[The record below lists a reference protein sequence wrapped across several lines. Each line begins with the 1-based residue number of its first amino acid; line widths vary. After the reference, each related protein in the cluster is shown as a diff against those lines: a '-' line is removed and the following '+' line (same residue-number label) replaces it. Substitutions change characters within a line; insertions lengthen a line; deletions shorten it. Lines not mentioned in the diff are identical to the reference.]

1 MSNDRQMVI
10 GWLMEPAGT
19 HAAGW
24 QEFTDRRDVANDIHH
39 FAEMAREA
47 EAAKLDFIFQ
57 ADSSSIRPGP
67 IDAVAR
73 QPTYANMLEPF
84 TQMAALS
91 QATSRVGLVST
102 ACTSFWEPFNLARLA
117 ASVDHIS
124 GGRFGWN
131 IVTGRHPL
139 AAPNFGHDTI
149 AHADRYKRAHE
160 FTEVVL
166 GLWDSYED
174 DAFCRD
180 PQSGYYFDPTK
191 IHALDHK
198 GEYYNVRGP
207 MNLGRPPQGWPVLV
221 QAGASGDGQDFGAR
235 FGEVIFSI
243 NGTLERAGKF
253 YEDIKGQ
260 LAKYGRERDEMR
272 VLSALQ
278 VVVRE
283 TAQEA
288 TDAFED
294 MQRRLHPE
302 LMKHTVSYDLE
313 TDVMDL
319 DVDDYV
325 TLDRLPVEANSS
337 KSADALLREWLSERP
352 MTVRELYYKF
362 SQSRSAKT
370 IYGSPGEV
378 ADVMEEWFTAGVAD
392 GFMTL
397 FPLES
402 GMRDFGRL
410 VVPELQRRGLFRQD
424 YEGSTLRDH
433 LGLKRPVWNARQ
445 FHQAEG

>member
-1 MSNDRQMVI
+1 MSALRKMAI

-24 QEFTDRRDVANDIHH
+24 QKFAGRQDVANDIRH

-57 ADSSSIRPGP
+57 ADSASIRPGP
-67 IDAVAR
+67 IEAVAR
-73 QPTYANMLEPF
+73 QETYANMLEPF

-91 QATSRVGLVST
+91 QLTSRIGLVST

-139 AAPNFGHDTI
+139 AAPNYGQDSI
-149 AHADRYKRAHE
+149 GHADRYHRAHE
-160 FTEVVL
+160 FTKVVL

-180 PQSGYYFDPTK
+180 RESGYYFDPAK
-191 IHALDHK
+191 IHTLNHE
-198 GEYYNVRGP
+198 GEYYKVRGP
-207 MNLGRPPQGWPVLV
+207 MNLARPPQGYPVLV
-221 QAGASGDGQDFGAR
+221 QAGSSGDGKDFGAR

-243 NGTLERAGKF
+243 NGTLEKAGEF
-253 YEDIKGQ
+253 YEDIKQ
-260 LAKYGRERDEMR
+260 RMTKYGRERDEMR

-278 VVVRE
+278 VIVRD
-283 TAQEA
+283 TGREA
-288 TDAFED
+288 VDAFGD
-294 MQRRLHPE
+294 MQQMLHPE

-325 TLDRLPVEANSS
+325 TIDRLPAEANSS
-337 KSADALLREWLSERP
+337 KSADALLREWLTKKP
-352 MTVRELYYKF
+352 MTVRELYYEF
-362 SQSRSAKT
+362 CQSRSAKT
-370 IYGSPGEV
+370 IYGTANEV
-378 ADVMEEWFTAGVAD
+378 ADVMEEWFTAGVTD
-392 GFMTL
+392 GFMML

-410 VVPELQRRGLFRQD
+410 VVPELQRRGLFRTE
-424 YEGSTLRDH
+424 YEGSTLREH
-433 LGLKRPVWNARQ
+433 LGLKRPPHPAQ
-445 FHQAEG
+445 S

>member
-1 MSNDRQMVI
+1 MSATRQMAI

-19 HAAGW
+19 HATGW
-24 QEFTDRRDVANDIHH
+24 QTFADKRDVTNDIKH
-39 FAEMAREA
+39 FANMARDA

-57 ADSSSIRPGP
+57 ADAVSIRPGP

-73 QPTYANMLEPF
+73 QCIYANMLEPF

-91 QATSRVGLVST
+91 QLTSRIGLIST

-139 AAPNFGHDTI
+139 AAPNFGQESI
-149 AHADRYKRAHE
+149 SHADRYERAHE

-180 PQSGYYFDPTK
+180 VESGHYFDPTK
-191 IHALDHK
+191 IHPLHHEGAFYK
-198 GEYYNVRGP
+198 VRGP
-207 MNLGRPPQGWPVLV
+207 MNLARPPQGRPVLV
-221 QAGASGDGQDFGAR
+221 QAGSSGDGKDFAAR
-235 FGEVIFSI
+235 FAEVNFSI
-243 NGTLERAGKF
+243 NGTLEKARGF
-253 YEDIKGQ
+253 YQDLKGRM
-260 LAKYGRERDEMR
+260 AKYGREPDEMR
-272 VLSALQ
+272 ILSAMQ

-288 TDAFED
+288 IDEYEK
-294 MQRRLHPE
+294 MQATLHPE

-313 TDVMDL
+313 TNVMDL
-319 DVDDYV
+319 DLDDYV
-325 TLDRLPVEANSS
+325 TVDRLPADANSS
-337 KSADALLREWLSERP
+337 KSADALLREWLTKRP
-352 MTVRELYYKF
+352 MTVRELYF
-362 SQSRSAKT
+362 QFCQSRSSNT
-370 IYGSPGEV
+370 VHGSPDQV

-392 GFMTL
+392 GFML
-397 FPLES
+397 MFPLES

-410 VVPELQRRGLFRQD
+410 VVPELQRRGLFRRE
-424 YEGSTLRDH
+424 YEGSTLREH
-433 LGLKRPVWNARQ
+433 LGLKRPSWVARQ
-445 FHQAEG
+445 

>member
-1 MSNDRQMVI
+1 MSVKPQMAI

-19 HAAGW
+19 HHVGW
-24 QEFTDRRDVANDIHH
+24 QTFADRQDVANDIRH
-39 FAEMAREA
+39 FAEMAQEA

-57 ADSSSIRPGP
+57 ADSASIRPGP
-67 IDAVAR
+67 IEAVAR
-73 QPTYANMLEPF
+73 QQTYANMLEPF

-91 QATSRVGLVST
+91 QHTSRIGLVST

-139 AAPNFGHDTI
+139 AAPNYGEDKI

-180 PQSGYYFDPTK
+180 PQSGYYFDPAK
-191 IHALDHK
+191 IHPLHHE
-198 GEYYNVRGP
+198 GEYYKVRGP
-207 MNLGRPPQGWPVLV
+207 MNLARPPQGRPVLV
-221 QAGASGDGQDFGAR
+221 QAGSSGPGKEFAAR

-243 NGTLERAGKF
+243 NGTMEKAREF
-253 YEDIKGQ
+253 YEDLKGQ
-260 LAKYGRERDEMR
+260 MANYGRQRDEMR

-288 TDAFED
+288 NDAYESL
-294 MQRRLHPE
+294 QQRLHPE

-319 DVDDYV
+319 DIDDYV
-325 TLDRLPVEANSS
+325 TIDRLPAEANSS
-337 KSADALLREWLSERP
+337 KSADALLREWLGKRP
-352 MTVRELYYKF
+352 MTVRELYF
-362 SQSRSAKT
+362 QFCQTRSSNA
-370 IYGSPGEV
+370 IHGSPGEV
-378 ADVMEEWFTAGVAD
+378 ADVMEEWFSAGVAD
-392 GFMTL
+392 GFMLL

-410 VVPELQRRGLFRQD
+410 VVPELQRRGLFRRE
-424 YEGSTLRDH
+424 YEGRTLRDH
-433 LGLKRPVWNARQ
+433 LGLKRPAWTARSS
-445 FHQAEG
+445 